1 MKPIICEMRKGNFLR
16 RLAFMKNALIISGL
30 ISGLALTAAG
40 IYALGS
46 PAEAKGAS
54 EQARSQVQAGA
65 SAPSSAVVTAPSA
78 AAVDF
83 EVEDRL
89 LLLALLRRGEAY
101 GDPAIRT
108 EISRRFDAA
117 WVAPTLEVFNFV
129 YDPTVRNH
137 LLNELRQE
145 TGQDFGTD
153 MNRWFR
159 WMWNQ
164 PELKSVGYDQFKADF
179 YKNIDGRFGRYFEG
193 RADSTTIRLDE
204 VRWGGVRQDGIPP
217 LRNPKM
223 LNVKQAKYLDD
234 DDVVFGIEVNGDVR
248 AYPKRILAW
257 HEMFTDTVG
266 GVEVAGV
273 YCTLCGTVVLYD
285 TVLNGQKYDLGTS
298 GFLLRSNKLM
308 YDKDTQ
314 SLWNTL
320 KGEPVVGPLV
330 GKGISLDHRSVVTT
344 TWGKWKALHPQTQVL
359 SLDTGHRRNYDEGVA
374 YHDYFSTDE
383 LMFNTPYQDS
393 RLANK
398 QEVLALR
405 FKGQPGSI
413 AIDTDYLNKNPVY
426 SGTLGSQKFVVLTD
440 ETGANRVYNPGNVK
454 IVKSNGRE
462 AIDANG
468 GVWKI
473 AESRLT
479 AADGRQLKRLPYH
492 RAFWFGW
499 QAAFPSTTLV
509 K

>member
-1 MKPIICEMRKGNFLR
+1 
-16 RLAFMKNALIISGL
+16 MKNTLIVSGL
-30 ISGLALTAAG
+30 IAGITLTAAG
-40 IYALGS
+40 IYTLGA
-46 PAEAKGAS
+46 P
-54 EQARSQVQAGA
+54 QAAQ
-65 SAPSSAVVTAPSA
+65 SAPAQAAKSPVPTG
-78 AAVDF
+78 AAVFSAKDSRF
-83 EVEDRL
+83 L
-89 LLLALLRRGEAY
+89 LSLLEGGKAY
-101 GDPAIRT
+101 GDPEVRT

-117 WVAPTLEVFNFV
+117 WIAPTLETLNFV
-129 YDPTVRNH
+129 FDPSVRTH
-137 LLNELRQE
+137 LLNELKKE
-145 TGQDFGTD
+145 TGQDFGRDT
-153 MNRWFR
+153 NRWFR

-164 PELKSVGYDQFKADF
+164 PEVKAVGYDQFKADF
-179 YKNIDGRFGRYFEG
+179 YKNIDRRFEKYFEG
-193 RADSTTIRLDE
+193 RANSTTIRLDE
-204 VRWGGVRQDGIPP
+204 VRWGGVHQDGIPP

-223 LNVKQAKYLDD
+223 LSVAQADYLDD

-266 GVEVAGV
+266 GVDVAGV

-285 TVLNGQKYDLGTS
+285 TVLDGKKYTLGTS

-308 YDKDTQ
+308 YDKATQ

-344 TWGKWKALHPQTQVL
+344 TWGKWKSLHPQTQVL

-374 YHDYFSTDE
+374 YHDYFATDD

-413 AIDTDYLNKNPVY
+413 AIDTDYLNENPVY

-440 ETGANRVYNPGNVK
+440 ETGANRVYNPGGVK
-454 IVKSNGRE
+454 IVKSDGVTAVDSQGGTWKITEARLTSNDGRE
-462 AIDANG
+462 
-468 GVWKI
+468 
-473 AESRLT
+473 
-479 AADGRQLKRLPYH
+479 LKRLPYH